1 MKDFYRQKEW
11 EQESYTTQKT
21 ELVIASLVFP
31 DGLGIK
37 NLPANA
43 GDVSL
48 IPGWGKSSGEGNGN
62 PLQCSY
68 LGNPMDQGAWGDT
81 VHGVTR
87 ELDTTQQLNN
97 NHKLQGYFP

>member
-48 IPGWGKSSGEGNGN
+48 IPGWEN
-62 PLQCSY
+62 PLEKEMATHSSALTWEIPWTKEPGEIQS
-68 LGNPMDQGAWGDT
+68 MVSQESW
-81 VHGVTR
+81 TR
-87 ELDTTQQLNN
+87 LSN
-97 NHKLQGYFP
+97 